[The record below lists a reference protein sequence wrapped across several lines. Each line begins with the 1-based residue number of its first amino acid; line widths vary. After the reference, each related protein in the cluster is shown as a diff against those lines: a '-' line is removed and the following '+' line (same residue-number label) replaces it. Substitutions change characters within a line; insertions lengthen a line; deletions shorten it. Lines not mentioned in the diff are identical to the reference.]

1 MTEDDRLQ
9 ARDLW
14 EAMLESAFPFAL
26 IDPSTHVYTDGNKEY
41 AALLDIDVSELKGL
55 SVLTL
60 YNREVGERIKSLNAS
75 FVQGS
80 LHKAQGRAAL
90 RRPNGSVIEVKGW
103 ARLIEGLADIPLVIT
118 SAVEASSDIDPDDLP
133 WVIRAPHVFGLPE
146 NWAGVTPERARL
158 RANQLEHHLWRIAIE
173 VRAAGLLPLAGREVP
188 ESHIAKFDELSPRQR
203 EIISRLVA
211 GERVAEIA
219 RAMYLSPSTIRNHL
233 SAIYRKF
240 GVHSQLELISVLRT
254 LTDPLA

>member
-1 MTEDDRLQ
+1 VTEDDRLQ

-26 IDPSTHVYTDGNKEY
+26 IDPHTHVYTDGNKEY
-41 AALLDIDVSELKGL
+41 AALLDIDASKLKGL
-55 SVLTL
+55 SLLSL
-60 YNREVGERIKSLNAS
+60 YDDDVGERIKSLNAS
-75 FVQGS
+75 FAKGS
-80 LHKAQGRAAL
+80 LHKTQGRAAM
-90 RRPNGSVIEVKGW
+90 RRPNGSLIEVKGW
-103 ARLIEGLADIPLVIT
+103 ARRIEGLADIPLVLT
-118 SAVEASSDIDPDDLP
+118 SAVEADSDIDPDDLA

-146 NWAGVTPERARL
+146 NWPGATPERTRL
-158 RANQLEHHLWRIAIE
+158 RANQLEHHLWRIALE
-173 VRAAGLLPLAGREVP
+173 VRAAGLLPVARRELP

-233 SAIYRKF
+233 SAIYQKF
-240 GVHSQLELISVLRT
+240 GVHSQVELIAVLRT